1 MFEGETLMVD
11 PEEMQDRRLKVPYV
25 HWILDDI
32 VGKIVS
38 LTVDHAPFDA
48 TTCHPEGKAA
58 WMVVAAI
65 IGSGQLAL

>member
-11 PEEMQDRRLKVPYV
+11 PEKMQDRRLKVPDV

-48 TTCHPEGKAA
+48 TTCHPESKAA